1 MKIVKTNKETWLVIY
16 TTLKLLTDDPEGPCK
31 AYNNIKVCHSLT
43 HAKKVYKALENA
55 PATHA
60 TQEGVVVNAS
70 ICAVADSWGY
80 DTHPLLKGVA

>member
-55 PATHA
+55 PAT
-60 TQEGVVVNAS
+60 QEGVVVTAS
-70 ICAVADSWGY
+70 ICAVADSWDY